1 MAPDALALNQTSKFI
16 PDDLNPNSDDEMTFN
31 QHIKKKAPEQ
41 ELVPEEE
48 DDFTRAT
55 RESIAALQRER
66 GGSFRAAA
74 AKRTVA
80 DFQTDSSESESEEDP
95 DDETAAKP
103 SKSKERGSSDGND
116 CDSDEGSETETG
128 EGVPTI
134 NGVNPDKHDDETA
147 ALRPATNSSSR
158 RKSSASEKRSN
169 LQPQTAADDDRIVWL
184 YTIFEQSTINGI
196 PSPPE
201 KLENAEYLC
210 RHDATRWAAYR
221 FQQHRSS
228 NTSVRFVEETSGGE
242 DIYHGKLYFDSEKK
256 NRIDIFIEK
265 FPKAPKEID
274 NFDAAKVPE
283 VVPVMLWGLV
293 LTTTSKDGLINKNFI
308 PTDPDKPEGRKKIF
322 STLDMANHEA
332 CHELLE
338 IIKPRS
344 SRLDY
349 INQYATDVAPP
360 IRQARDD
367 CKDAKDEDGNP
378 IEKTFDAELDL
389 QGEGKLDWIEEFIA
403 VQVHV
408 EEFQLVGP
416 KN

>member
-1 MAPDALALNQTSKFI
+1 MAPDALALNQTNKFI
-16 PDDLNPNSDDEMTFN
+16 LDDLNSNSDDEMTFN

-41 ELVPEEE
+41 KLVPEEE

-55 RESIAALQRER
+55 RESIAALQRQR

-95 DDETAAKP
+95 DDEPAPKP
-103 SKSKERGSSDGND
+103 S
-116 CDSDEGSETETG
+116 SETETG
-128 EGVPTI
+128 EGVPAI

-147 ALRPATNSSSR
+147 APRPATNSSSR
-158 RKSSASEKRSN
+158 RKPSASEKRSA

-196 PSPPE
+196 PSPPK
-201 KLENAEYLC
+201 KLEFSEYLC
-210 RHDATRWAAYR
+210 RNDATRWAAYR

-228 NTSVRFVEETSGGE
+228 NTSSVRFVEEISGGE

-256 NRIDIFIEK
+256 NGIDVFIEK

-274 NFDAAKVPE
+274 NFDPAKVPE
-283 VVPVMLWGLV
+283 VVPVKLWGLV

-308 PTDPDKPEGRKKIF
+308 PTNPDKPEGRKKIF

-344 SRLDY
+344 SILDY